1 MMSSYCYHP
10 PPPLQ
15 LLQCSLNFF
24 PAFYWDLYNK
34 TKNICSIIP
43 IFRPWLTTFGVIPN
57 IKYREREKEQWWTN
71 KRVSNEGKRRENVD
85 GEKVCTTEEKFL
97 KNSVLSFQLFTY
109 QNDIFK
115 IIVMVSAASIFVAG
129 KWQR

>member
-1 MMSSYCYHP
+1 
-10 PPPLQ
+10 
-15 LLQCSLNFF
+15 
-24 PAFYWDLYNK
+24 
-34 TKNICSIIP
+34 
-43 IFRPWLTTFGVIPN
+43 
-57 IKYREREKEQWWTN
+57 
-71 KRVSNEGKRRENVD
+71 VSNEGKRRENVD

-129 KWQR
+129 K